1 MAEIAREYNAAGRYL
16 HHNVQHGLAWHALHV
31 TYIFR
36 YVTVELQVRVIAMNV
51 PLTLDSLDGGM
62 GWSLIS
68 DAT

>member
-1 MAEIAREYNAAGRYL
+1 MQQGDTYIIMYNTG
-16 HHNVQHGLAWHALHV
+16 WHALHV